1 MRIALIGYG
10 RMGKAI
16 EKVALERNHEIVATI
31 NAESTEN
38 DWNSVKSADVAI
50 EFSLPSTVVA
60 NIKKCFE
67 LNVPVVVG
75 TTGWYNEFS
84 TIQQECK
91 AKNGGLFHATNFS
104 VGVNLFFEV
113 NKRLAQ
119 LMSSQ
124 PDYQLGIHEEHHI
137 HKLDAP
143 SGTAISIAEQIID
156 NNSNIAQW
164 NKDQSSSKDSVGIT
178 SLREGEIPGTHVVR
192 YENEIDFIE
201 IKHEAKNRKG
211 FSVGAVL
218 AAEFMKDQHGIFTM
232 ADLLKV

>member
-16 EKVALERNHEIVATI
+16 EQVALERNHQIVATI
-31 NAESTEN
+31 NAESTEK
-38 DWNSVKSADVAI
+38 DWNSIKSADVAI
-50 EFSLPSTVVA
+50 EFSLPSTVVE
-60 NIKKCFE
+60 NIKKCFD
-67 LNVPVVVG
+67 LKVPVVVG

-84 TIQQECK
+84 IIQKECE
-91 AKNGGLFHATNFS
+91 AKKGGLFYATNFS

-143 SGTAISIAEQIID
+143 SGTAITIAEQIID
-156 NNSNIAQW
+156 NNQNIAQW
-164 NKDQSSSKDSVGIT
+164 EKDKASIDNSVGIT
-178 SLREGEIPGTHVVR
+178 SHREGEIPGTHIVR

-211 FSVGAVL
+211 FSLGAVL
-218 AAEFMKDQHGIFTM
+218 AAEFMKDQQGVYTM